1 MKMYGNDRII
11 QLDVMLVKFQF
22 LFYFSVHQDKD
33 WVYFGGKSVKFT
45 WLTHDLPLCQL
56 LAAFTRG
63 SLTPVSWEN

>member
-1 MKMYGNDRII
+1 MLSVIMKMYGNDRII

-45 WLTHDLPLCQL
+45 
-56 LAAFTRG
+56 
-63 SLTPVSWEN
+63 